1 MRYGIF
7 AMITL
12 LLISIALPIVDAQLH
27 DTLVKDQPK
36 LPKGLSDFYDNY
48 RKEYMPEFIRFALGG
63 SMMGGKI
70 EENTKDF
77 FSIGNYIVIHD
88 VGGLDART
96 SRIAEEYLE
105 DTVIKPLKEK
115 KSVPL
120 QTGNTM
126 SFKKLDR
133 LSLAKLLY
141 YYVRDDVYF
150 PHGEEGGRVS
160 PLSRIPGMNLMF
172 TTTPEIIR
180 FPCETVED
188 QHGACA
194 DQALLLATLLN
205 MEGYEVALGT
215 APSMAKKNKDGT
227 FTWFGYHVCV
237 YLKDEGWRI
246 GRYDLGKDVFGNDLG
261 GKWIILDPINSP
273 RHVSHMRMMGG
284 GKVLEFGDDPNWV
297 EYREEDNT
305 LFGYGLI
312 DEETAKRFDAEEVKK
327 RLIGN

>member
-36 LPKGLSDFYDNY
+36 LPKDLSDFYDSY

-63 SMMGGKI
+63 SMMGSMI
-70 EENTKDF
+70 EENTENFF
-77 FSIGNYIVIHD
+77 FSGNYIVIHD
-88 VGGLDART
+88 AGGLDDKT
-96 SRIAEEYLE
+96 SRLAGEYLK

-120 QTGNTM
+120 QTGKTM
-126 SFKKLDR
+126 SFRKLDR

-141 YYVRDDVYF
+141 YYVRDDIYF
-150 PHGEEGGRVS
+150 PHPEEEGRRIS
-160 PLSRIPGMNLMF
+160 PISRIPGMGLMF

-194 DQALLLATLLN
+194 DKALLLATLLN
-205 MEGYEVALGT
+205 MEGYEVAIGT
-215 APSMAKKNKDGT
+215 APSMAKKNDDGT

-237 YLKDEGWRI
+237 YLKDEGWGI
-246 GRYDLGKDVFGNDLG
+246 GRYDLEKDVFGNDLEG
-261 GKWIILDPINSP
+261 RWIILDPINSP
-273 RHVSHMRMMGG
+273 RHIAHMRMMGG

-297 EYREEDNT
+297 KYRGEDNI

-312 DEETAKRFDAEEVKK
+312 DEETAKRFDAEEIEKK
-327 RLIGN
+327 LR